1 MVSENRVVIQDVL
14 LITLDPNNRIG
25 KYSIVIQNGL
35 IKDLSP
41 TPIACTPFDV
51 VLDGRNKVALPG
63 FFNGH
68 IHADVLLARGLG
80 DGLTLHEQQQ
90 DSLIGRRQWFR
101 KELTSEAR
109 RLGRMLQYAEALKGG
124 TTFLCDFPFWL
135 DAGDDIAGPFE
146 ETGIK
151 GAVAFDFRQ
160 DFLTSTV
167 RDIEEIKAIS
177 GMLNAFGI
185 LPLLQGPSEE
195 SFEAES
201 LLRLKSIADKLSLAV
216 QLHLA
221 ETRHRCDI
229 MQEKF
234 GMSSVG
240 FLHNLGF
247 LDKNVIGSHGVF
259 LDGKDLKTL
268 ASVGTSIVNSPTAE
282 MKIADGAAPVA
293 RMLSNGVTV
302 GLGTDGAL
310 WNDCSDMFREMKCL
324 VLLQRLMNGA
334 SAMSAEQALR
344 AATIEG
350 ARTFGVNRLYG
361 SIEKGKRA
369 SIVLVNALK
378 SHLIPIYAGA
388 QCNVMQNLVSCASA
402 GDVDTVLVDGEIV
415 VQGGKL
421 TRLDEDALI
430 THAQEVGTSIFAGLN

>member
-1 MVSENRVVIQDVL
+1 M
-14 LITLDPNNRIG
+14 
-25 KYSIVIQNGL
+25 
-35 IKDLSP
+35 
-41 TPIACTPFDV
+41 
-51 VLDGRNKVALPG
+51 
-63 FFNGH
+63 
-68 IHADVLLARGLG
+68 
-80 DGLTLHEQQQ
+80 
-90 DSLIGRRQWFR
+90 
-101 KELTSEAR
+101 
-109 RLGRMLQYAEALKGG
+109 
-124 TTFLCDFPFWL
+124 CDFLFWL

-160 DFLTSTV
+160 DFLTAKL
-167 RDIEEIKAIS
+167 RDVEEIKAIS
-177 GMLNAFGI
+177 GMLNGFGI

-195 SFEAES
+195 SFETES

-229 MQEKF
+229 IQEKF

-247 LDKNVIGSHGVF
+247 LDRNVIGSHGVF

-324 VLLQRLMNGA
+324 VLLQRLIDGA

-350 ARTFGVNRLYG
+350 ARIFGVNRLYG

-421 TRLDEDALI
+421 TGSMKML
-430 THAQEVGTSIFAGLN
+430 